1 MTDLVQLVSDAIWE
15 RSPIS
20 SEDATDAA
28 RRVLAVLNDNAF
40 TIDRAAVDT
49 ALRQVV
55 SHIDYDTHKYL
66 ECDEET
72 GEDVYGEHVDRFV
85 AEYNKAVGS

>member
-1 MTDLVQLVSDAIWE
+1 MST
-15 RSPIS
+15 P
-20 SEDATDAA
+20 
-28 RRVLAVLNDNAF
+28 
-40 TIDRAAVDT
+40 IDRAAVDH

-85 AEYNKAVGS
+85 AEYNKAVQGA